1 MGDLMSV
8 DNESLNTLKDILGIS
23 RTDTTKDTLLNF
35 SLEDVQNLIFN
46 HCHIVEMPIGLTTTW
61 IKMARD
67 LYINENLGSEAVA
80 LGSVSSIQE
89 GNTTTQFR
97 SNATELKDSLIRDYR
112 KQLNAYRI
120 VKWT

>member
-1 MGDLMSV
+1 MSV
-8 DNESLNTLKDILGIS
+8 DNESLNTLKDILGIE
-23 RTDTTKDTLLNF
+23 RTDTTKDTILNF
-35 SLEDVQNLIFN
+35 ALDDATTIITT
-46 HCHIVEMPIGLTTTW
+46 HCHINEVPTGLFTTF
-61 IKMARD
+61 IKMAREI
-67 LYINENLGSEAVA
+67 YINENLGSEAVA

-97 SNATELKDSLIRDYR
+97 SNAAELKDSLIRDYK

>member
-1 MGDLMSV
+1 MSV
-8 DNESLNTLKDILGIS
+8 DNESLNTLKDILGIE

-35 SLEDVQNLIFN
+35 SLDDAKTIIIN
-46 HCHIVEMPIGLTTTW
+46 HCHVDEVPIGLFTTF
-61 IKMARD
+61 IKMAREI
-67 LYINENLGSEAVA
+67 YINENLGSEAVA
-80 LGSVSSIQE
+80 LGSISSIQE

-97 SNATELKDSLIRDYR
+97 SNAAELKDSLIRDYK